1 VAILKEN
8 HMQTKPALSLA
19 AVPGRR
25 HALIDLAA
33 RLEEEGFEG
42 VFSPSMGDALGFI
55 GAIALKTSHIR
66 LGTGIANIYMRHP
79 FEYASAASSIH
90 ELSGGRFA
98 FGIGVSHGPAHQ
110 RLRLNVGKPLA
121 DVRNF
126 VEDYRAAADVGAGP
140 LPPIV
145 LATLRKRMVA
155 LSGEIADGCM
165 WANGCRSHMPQSL
178 EEVPA
183 QKREGFFVGNIIPSC
198 IDDDVRAAADV
209 MRRSLV
215 GYAYLPNY
223 RNYWIE
229 AGYGEEMRAIADAI
243 AGGEND
249 RVPSLMS
256 ERWLNDICLYGPLK
270 KVREGVEAWY
280 AAGVTTL
287 ILAPCST
294 KGGQL
299 KAFEEMIEGFR

>member
-1 VAILKEN
+1 M
-8 HMQTKPALSLA
+8 HTKPALSLA

-25 HALIDLAA
+25 HALIDLAV
-33 RLEEEGFEG
+33 RLEEEGFDG
-42 VFSPSMGDALGFI
+42 VFSPSMGDAMGLV
-55 GAIALKTSHIR
+55 GAVALKTNRIR

-90 ELSGGRFA
+90 ELSGGRFV
-98 FGIGVSHGPAHQ
+98 FGVGVSHGPVHQ
-110 RLRLNVGKPLA
+110 RLGLGVGKPLA
-121 DVRNF
+121 DVRTF
-126 VEDYRAAADVGAGP
+126 VESYRAAADAGAGP

-155 LSGEIADGCM
+155 LSAEIADGCM
-165 WANGCRSHMPQSL
+165 WANGCRSHMPRSL

-183 QKREGFFVGNIIPSC
+183 QKQEGFFVGNIISCC
-198 IDDDVRAAADV
+198 IDDDARAAAEV

-229 AGYGEEMRAIADAI
+229 AGYGEEMQAIADAV
-243 AGGEND
+243 AARDND
-249 RVPSLMS
+249 RVPALMS
-256 ERWLNDICLYGPLK
+256 ERWLNDICLYGSLK

-280 AAGVTTL
+280 AAGITTL
-287 ILAPCST
+287 ILAPYST

>member
-1 VAILKEN
+1 M
-8 HMQTKPALSLA
+8 HTKPALSLA

-25 HALIDLAA
+25 HALIDLAV
-33 RLEEEGFEG
+33 RLEEEGFDG
-42 VFSPSMGDALGFI
+42 VFSPSMGDAMGLVE
-55 GAIALKTSHIR
+55 AVALKTNRIR

-90 ELSGGRFA
+90 ELSGGRFV
-98 FGIGVSHGPAHQ
+98 FGVGVSHGPVHQ
-110 RLRLNVGKPLA
+110 RLGLGVGKPLA
-121 DVRNF
+121 DVRTF
-126 VEDYRAAADVGAGP
+126 VESYRAAADAGAGP

-155 LSGEIADGCM
+155 LSAEIADGCM
-165 WANGCRSHMPQSL
+165 WANGCRSHMPRSL

-183 QKREGFFVGNIIPSC
+183 QKQEGFFVGNIISCC
-198 IDDDVRAAADV
+198 IDDDARAAAEV

-229 AGYGEEMRAIADAI
+229 AGYGEEMQAIADAV
-243 AGGEND
+243 AARDND
-249 RVPSLMS
+249 RVPALMS
-256 ERWLNDICLYGPLK
+256 ERWLNDICLYGSLK

-280 AAGVTTL
+280 AAGITTL
-287 ILAPCST
+287 ILAPYST